1 MFGHHM
7 CNYIRHTKAGYMT
20 AAEYSS
26 AGDWYYYPLHGNEN
40 DVVCLLLF
48 SVLCIIYG
56 AQTEASRSLEG
67 FMLICIMWLLWTVSL
82 TDPTILLV

>member
-26 AGDWYYYPLHGNEN
+26 ARDRYYYPLHSNEN
-40 DVVCLLLF
+40 DVVSLLLF
-48 SVLCIIYG
+48 SVLCIKYG
-56 AQTEASRSLEG
+56 AQPKHQVVLRGLCSYASCGYSGQLA
-67 FMLICIMWLLWTVSL
+67 
-82 TDPTILLV
+82 